1 MSGADL
7 ANMVNE
13 AALLAARYNKEKVTM
28 DEVEEAKDKVILGPE
43 KKSKLIKD
51 EARKLTAYHEAGHAV
66 VGSNLKYSDP
76 VHKVTIIPRGRAG
89 GATYF
94 LPEDDRT
101 EVSKDW
107 CLDTITQSLGGRVA
121 EQLVLNRM
129 GSGAQADIDMASKL
143 VRRMV
148 TQWGMS
154 DVLGPISFGERDE
167 QIFLGREIQQ
177 HQDYSEKTAE
187 QIDEEVKRI
196 ITECYERAKKIL
208 EQRID
213 VLHKMAHALLERETL
228 DHEDIELLFKG
239 EALPPFKR
247 KHPVTAPE
255 QPAVKEQEQ
264 TGEARTQFPG
274 KPQPL
279 PRPDTT

>member
-1 MSGADL
+1 M
-7 ANMVNE
+7 E
-13 AALLAARYNKEKVTM
+13 
-28 DEVEEAKDKVILGPE
+28 EVEEAKDKVILGPE
-43 KKSKLIKD
+43 KKSKLVKE

-143 VRRMV
+143 VRKMV

-154 DVLGPISFGERDE
+154 EKLGPISFGERDE

-177 HQDYSEKTAE
+177 HQDYSERTAE
-187 QIDEEVKRI
+187 QIDEEVKEI
-196 ITECYERAKKIL
+196 ITHCYDRAKKIL
-208 EQRID
+208 EDKVD
-213 VLHKMAHALLERETL
+213 VLHKVAHALLERETL
-228 DHEDIELLFKG
+228 DHEDIDLLLKG
-239 EALPPFKR
+239 EELPPVKKR
-247 KHPVTAPE
+247 HAAAPTE
-255 QPAVKEQEQ
+255 KPAAAEKEKAS
-264 TGEARTQFPG
+264 EARTQFPA

>member
-1 MSGADL
+1 
-7 ANMVNE
+7 MVNE

-28 DEVEEAKDKVILGPE
+28 DEVEDAKDKVILGPE
-43 KKSKLIKD
+43 KRSKLVKE
-51 EARKLTAYHEAGHAV
+51 EARKLTAYHEAGHTV
-66 VGSNLKYSDP
+66 VGAHLKYSDP

-129 GSGAQADIDMASKL
+129 GSGAQADIEMASKL

-154 DVLGPISFGERDE
+154 ERLGPISFGEREE

-177 HQDYSEKTAE
+177 HQDYSERTAE
-187 QIDEEVKRI
+187 QIDEEVKEI
-196 ITECYERAKKIL
+196 VTHCYDRAKKIL
-208 EQRID
+208 ED
-213 VLHKMAHALLERETL
+213 KVEVLHQMAHALLERETL
-228 DHEDIELLFKG
+228 DREEIDLLLKG
-239 EALPPFKR
+239 EALPPVKR
-247 KHPVTAPE
+247 RHAPAPGE
-255 QPAVKEQEQ
+255 KPAAEKEKPS
-264 TGEARTQFPG
+264 EARTQFPAQ
-274 KPQPL
+274 PQPL